1 MGVTVVGVGADGW
14 DGLGA
19 AARAAIEDADL
30 LVGGARHLGLVP
42 DTGAERIPWPSPMT
56 ELLDRMPEL
65 AGRRVC
71 VLASGDPMVHGVGAT
86 LAKRLPVAVIPAPSA
101 LALACARLGW
111 PEADVELVSLVHR
124 PAEILHPLVAP
135 GRRAVVYIG
144 SVEAPEQVA
153 ALLRERGFGPSR
165 LIRLEELGGPAE
177 RIVQGTADV
186 PPPGPVAP
194 LHALAVEFRPGPGA
208 APLPRMP
215 GLPDEAYETDG
226 QLTKREVRA
235 VTLAALGPLPGE
247 LLWDVGAGSGSVGIE
262 WMRAHPACR
271 AVAVEA
277 RADRAERAGRNARAL
292 GVPGLEVIVGEAP
305 ASLAGLE
312 PPGAVFVG
320 GGLTTPGL
328 VEACWEA
335 LRPGGRLVVNAVTL
349 EGEAELTRRRAE
361 LGGRLVRLEVAVADP
376 VGGLTG
382 WRARMPVVQ
391 WAVAK
396 P

>member
-1 MGVTVVGVGADGW
+1 
-14 DGLGA
+14 
-19 AARAAIEDADL
+19 
-30 LVGGARHLGLVP
+30 
-42 DTGAERIPWPSPMT
+42 
-56 ELLDRMPEL
+56 
-65 AGRRVC
+65 
-71 VLASGDPMVHGVGAT
+71 
-86 LAKRLPVAVIPAPSA
+86 VIFT
-101 LALACARLGW
+101 
-111 PEADVELVSLVHR
+111 
-124 PAEILHPLVAP
+124 
-135 GRRAVVYIG
+135 G

-177 RIVQGTADV
+177 RIAEGTADE

-194 LHALAVEFRPGPGA
+194 LHALAVEFRPGSGA
-208 APLPRMP
+208 APLPRAP

-277 RADRAERAGRNARAL
+277 RMDRAGRAGRNARAL
-292 GVPGLEVIVGEAP
+292 GVPGLEVVVGEAP
-305 ASLAGLE
+305 AALAGLE
-312 PPGAVFVG
+312 PPDAVFVG
-320 GGLTTPGL
+320 GGLTAPGL
-328 VEACWEA
+328 VETCWEA
-335 LRPGGRLVVNAVTL
+335 LRPGGRLVANAVTL
-349 EGEAELTRRRAE
+349 EGEAELTRRRAA

-376 VGGLTG
+376 VGGFTG